1 MSNELAISTIMN
13 EQPGTTLCSIVAKPG
28 NKQAAKAIF
37 NAMNNPTY
45 KVSDFINKEICVENV
60 LIEVNDV
67 LNEESGEL
75 DRVPRTVLIDTDGN
89 SYQATSKGIFTSIK
103 NAYMA
108 FGNAPWEGGIAF
120 TVKQVKVGRGQML
133 TLDMA

>member
-28 NKQAAKAIF
+28 DKQAAKAIF